1 MSRPPALLLL
11 EIFYLRCKKAMLNFK
26 PFLRN
31 QSNLPFI
38 RIRFCKFLEQVIRW
52 WRGSSDEGLDHLDR
66 TGGSGPHPG
75 HQVLGLLRQVLVHLP
90 VGAADVHHQLGLR
103 VELSVTRGAFL
114 LS

>member
-1 MSRPPALLLL
+1 M
-11 EIFYLRCKKAMLNFK
+11 
-26 PFLRN
+26 
-31 QSNLPFI
+31 
-38 RIRFCKFLEQVIRW
+38 EQVIRW

-75 HQVLGLLRQVLVHLP
+75 HQVLGLLRQVLVDLP

-103 VELSVTRGAFL
+103 VELGVTRGTLL